1 MMRIYINKDNNVES
15 LRRCIEKWSQK
26 FQDLFNQ
33 MNEDN
38 AIYKVRKGG
47 LTSHTLSISIII
59 NADGENRVYHIVI
72 KLTNLS
78 FNIDGGLIKCNVE
91 NNYSLF
97 LNKVLELKDNDEF
110 IEYVNEYNNEIAA
123 INEAINNGTDNSY
136 DDESDNDTSSS
147 Y

>member
-1 MMRIYINKDNNVES
+1 MRIYINKDNNVES

-26 FQDLFNQ
+26 FQDLFDQ

-38 AIYKVRKGG
+38 AIYKVRTGG
-47 LTSHTLSISIII
+47 LTSHTLSISIST
-59 NADGENRVYHIVI
+59 NVNGEKWVYPITI

-78 FNIDGGLIKCNVE
+78 FNIDGGLIKCNTE

-97 LNKVLELKDNDEF
+97 LNKALALKDNNGF

-123 INEAINNGTDNSY
+123 INEAINNGTDNNY
-136 DDESDNDTSSS
+136 DDESDDDISSS